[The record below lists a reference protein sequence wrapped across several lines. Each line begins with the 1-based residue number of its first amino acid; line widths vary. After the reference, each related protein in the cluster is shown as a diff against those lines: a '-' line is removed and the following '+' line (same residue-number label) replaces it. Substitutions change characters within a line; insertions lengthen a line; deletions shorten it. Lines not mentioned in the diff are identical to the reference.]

1 MMSEEQPLQPTPE
14 PTASAVEPAV
24 LSEQP
29 RDEHYS
35 LTRVRAGL
43 VLTLIGFLVFILG
56 VRPSLFGLDRSPVIG
71 FVQVATF
78 LLGLAIIC
86 VGGYIS
92 LLGLWGGRQLS
103 IVADIGSRLVATG
116 YVISVFS
123 GLADILGLGSQL
135 PPYAVPS
142 FGDWQVLGVE
152 IGQMVIAIGMVM
164 MIPFH
169 RLGKTPSPPA
179 DEASA

>member
-1 MMSEEQPLQPTPE
+1 MSEQQPLQPMPE
-14 PTASAVEPAV
+14 PTQPAETPAV

-29 RDEHYS
+29 RGEHYS
-35 LTRVRAGL
+35 VTRVRGGL
-43 VLTLIGFLVFILG
+43 ALTLVGFLVFILG

-116 YVISVFS
+116 YVICVFS

-135 PPYAVPS
+135 PPFAVPS

-169 RLGKTPSPPA
+169 RFGKEPQSPP
-179 DEASA
+179 DETST

>member
-1 MMSEEQPLQPTPE
+1 MSEQETAQPTPE
-14 PTASAVEPAV
+14 PAQPAATPPTTGEEPR
-24 LSEQP
+24 SEL
-29 RDEHYS
+29 YS
-35 LTRVRAGL
+35 VTRVRTGL

-56 VRPSLFGLDRSPVIG
+56 MRPSLFGLDRSPVIG
-71 FVQVATF
+71 FVQIATF

-86 VGGYIS
+86 VGGYVS
-92 LLGLWGGRQLS
+92 LRGLWGGRQLS

-116 YVISVFS
+116 YVICVFS

-152 IGQMVIAIGMVM
+152 IGLIVIAVGLVM

-169 RLGKTPSPPA
+169 RFGKEAQSPS
-179 DEASA
+179 DEAGA

>member
-1 MMSEEQPLQPTPE
+1 MSEQQPAQPTPE
-14 PTASAVEPAV
+14 PTESAVEPAV

-29 RDEHYS
+29 RSELYS
-35 LTRVRAGL
+35 VTRVRTGL

-86 VGGYIS
+86 VGGYAS
-92 LLGLWGGRQLS
+92 LRGLWGGRQLS

-142 FGDWQVLGVE
+142 FGDWQVVGVE
-152 IGQMVIAIGMVM
+152 IGQMVIAVGLVM

-169 RLGKTPSPPA
+169 RFGKEPQSPP
-179 DEASA
+179 DEAST

>member
-1 MMSEEQPLQPTPE
+1 MSEQETPQPTPE
-14 PTASAVEPAV
+14 PTESAVEPV
-24 LSEQP
+24 LFSEQP
-29 RDEHYS
+29 RSELYS
-35 LTRVRAGL
+35 VTRVRTGL
-43 VLTLIGFLVFILG
+43 ALTLIGFLVFILG

-86 VGGYIS
+86 VGGYAS
-92 LLGLWGGRQLS
+92 LRGLWGDRQLS

-116 YVISVFS
+116 YVLCVFS

-135 PPYAVPS
+135 PPFAVPS

-152 IGQMVIAIGMVM
+152 IGMMVIAVGLVM

-169 RLGKTPSPPA
+169 RFGKEPQSAP
-179 DEASA
+179 DEAST